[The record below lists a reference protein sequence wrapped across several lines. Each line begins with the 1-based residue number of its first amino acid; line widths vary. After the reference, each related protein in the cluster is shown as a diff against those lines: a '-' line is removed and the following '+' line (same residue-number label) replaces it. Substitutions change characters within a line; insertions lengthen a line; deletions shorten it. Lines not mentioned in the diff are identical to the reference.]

1 MDAKY
6 YNGPDEREFGPD
18 PLNGR
23 CSDCGAEEDQPCAR
37 AARWHALPEDQVKP
51 MTYDEAMAEIERL
64 RVVIV
69 SLHVWCDERRN
80 SAHITTLGMVQAK
93 LLESLV
99 RP

>member
-1 MDAKY
+1 
-6 YNGPDEREFGPD
+6 
-18 PLNGR
+18 
-23 CSDCGAEEDQPCAR
+23 
-37 AARWHALPEDQVKP
+37 